1 MATTDSHYLVG
12 NDLEVL
18 YEFLEG
24 GCLEDGIDFG
34 RKLDSIMDEGEIE
47 KKDMF
52 RCEICGKE
60 CIFLMV

>member
-47 KKDMF
+47 KK
-52 RCEICGKE
+52 RH
-60 CIFLMV
+60 V